1 MAAAAEPGPVGTGEG
16 DGSIEI
22 TGVLDGVDPIVSV
35 QATVVSAK
43 TTAPAT
49 DRPRNLT
56 GVEG

>member
-1 MAAAAEPGPVGTGEG
+1 MAAAADPRPPGAGDG

-43 TTAPAT
+43 TTMPAT

-56 GVEG
+56 CVEG